1 MLNQNSKTYT
11 TNRQSQFM
19 DTSGIALVATLIIL
33 ASISIIATVFVLQV
47 QVAAQSSAAT
57 LDGLQKDLLVL
68 SAQEESKA
76 ILSHAKFYD
85 TTNHKQI
92 FHREVKDSTGKV
104 VGNYSFRLYDESC
117 KMTAKKNKEVSI
129 FETSNIDIRKTVYDT
144 QNILCKTKTGIGCPA
159 NVNLP
164 NNRLKETIDMFFNG
178 NDSEKS
184 KTLFA
189 EITDLIDDN
198 NSLSYL
204 GKEAIIPS
212 RLFLNNYHEIFPLA
226 FHDYE
231 QKGRI
236 SVDNKQTSKILHL
249 GRLARGWAI
258 NYQDWGDSCYR
269 YIETKKSKVTQKS
282 AELVFKSYGRGLKR
296 EIKDYVNLLNSF
308 APDIVSEFGLPGMWK
323 GTLIKERAWTHSN
336 VGPNTPEFYD
346 EWMIVEDN
354 YYQNGEMVFR
364 CKPFFSDNFH
374 TNFLTKALDGLYTFG
389 WHSWVVKDDPF
400 TKRLPNR
407 IDKEATHG
415 LLSPVDYEIDDELG
429 RKIYSNEV
437 FFCDAFI
444 IRGLNP
450 EKKYSVSIIGNP
462 IMENLPPIDVM
473 NLDKKDFSS
482 INFENGKAKLFNSS
496 FIEPKIASDSFDKEG
511 YIPIAFRIP
520 RERAKDMNG
529 IFALEIKSEDQWH
542 EWKSI
547 SKNTVDVRDWSVGFA
562 FDNGE
567 TQIIAKIKN
576 TLNNKSPFATPG
588 ETIRL
593 IQTNK
598 TPEIIS
604 GIKQFEIENVWDGPA
619 YRLIDFKDLDY
630 DKETGRQ
637 TIELF
642 LSKNYFTKNTYK
654 NNFIRLWGADAFEN
668 KNTMHTFPLR
678 VINNSENSLTI
689 ELPKLTGKNKIR
701 LSKEMIIE
709 CLGFSHAQ
717 IGRIVLNN
725 DFDEIVAELNTSLIP
740 TNASLSKMIIYN
752 PNINKWEIESP
763 KKRDLKK
770 QACFSFDK
778 PLKKP
783 DELYYYLKNI
793 HGIGHDKFKIWSWLN
808 CIDFSSGNITATLI
822 KNKKDSNTLSKKFNC
837 RDGKL
842 TDLNANWSK
851 DLWKGYYLCINNKS
865 NSLFK
870 IKNNS
875 KNSLFVEKRAFPN
888 GEWLHFSKKNLNY
901 QIVTVNGNTIIPI
914 SDNRTKYIDLSFKE
928 KLNAPIKII
937 FSSRTIEN
945 KDNKIIIQIAD
956 FKNKKFKT
964 LMTNDFVNGIIATPY
979 INPELLSTQSI
990 LKLKILTKLK
1000 KPVFLT
1006 NFRYISEATR
1016 ENAININSASAKQ
1029 LQKKFNWSRN
1039 LALKVYRN
1047 RPYKSFAELL
1057 MVPGMKENILLA
1069 AYPKILFHSD
1079 YWSATITAKSGIAS
1093 SKNITWL
1100 RNNPKLKR
1108 VTILEEAKIN
1118 R

>member
-1 MLNQNSKTYT
+1 M
-11 TNRQSQFM
+11 TNLKIKKQKFN
-19 DTSGIALVATLIIL
+19 GIALVAVLIIL
-33 ASISIIATVFVLQV
+33 VSVAIIASVFALQV

-57 LDGLQKDLLVL
+57 LESLQKDLLVL

-76 ILSHAKFYD
+76 ILSQAEFYD

-92 FHREVKDSTGKV
+92 FHREVKDSTGKF

-117 KMTAKKNKEVSI
+117 KMTAKENEEVSL

-144 QNILCKTKTGIGCPA
+144 QNVLYKTKNGIGCPA

-164 NNRLKETIDMFFNG
+164 NNKLKETIDMFFNG

-184 KTLFA
+184 KILFA

-198 NSLSYL
+198 NSLSDS
-204 GKEAIIPS
+204 GKEAIVSS
-212 RLFLNNYHEIFPLA
+212 RLFLNNYHEILPFA

-249 GRLARGWAI
+249 GRVARGWAI

-269 YIETKKSKVTQKS
+269 YIDTKKSKVSQKS
-282 AELVFKSYGRGLKR
+282 AELVFKSYGKGLKR
-296 EIKDYVNLLNSF
+296 EIKDYVKLLNSF

-323 GTLIKERAWTHSN
+323 GSLIKGRAWTHSN

-354 YYQNGEMVFR
+354 YYRNDEMVFL
-364 CKPFFSDNFH
+364 CKPFFCDNFH
-374 TNFLTKALDGLYTFG
+374 TNFLTEALNGLYTFG
-389 WHSWVVKDDPF
+389 WHSWVVKNDPF

-407 IDKEATHG
+407 IDKNAVSG

-444 IRGLNP
+444 IRNLDP
-450 EKKYSVSIIGNP
+450 QKKYSVSIIGNP
-462 IMENLPPIDVM
+462 LMEDLPPIDVM
-473 NLDKKDFSS
+473 DLDKKEFAS
-482 INFENGKAKLFNSS
+482 IIFENGKAKLFNNSY
-496 FIEPKIASDSFDKEG
+496 IEPKTASDSFDKEG
-511 YIPIAFRIP
+511 YIPIVFRIP
-520 RERAKDMNG
+520 RERAKDMEG
-529 IFALEIKSEDQWH
+529 LFALEIKSEDQWY
-542 EWKSI
+542 EWKTI
-547 SKNTVDVRDWSVGFA
+547 SKNTVDVRDWSIGFA

-567 TQIIAKIKN
+567 TQTIAKIKN
-576 TLNNKSPFATPG
+576 PLNNKLPFITPG
-588 ETIRL
+588 ETMRL
-593 IQTNK
+593 IQTKK

-604 GIKQFEIENVWDGPA
+604 DIKQIEIENVWDGPT
-619 YRLIDFKDLDY
+619 YRLIDFKDLDF
-630 DKETGRQ
+630 DKETGKQ

-642 LSKNYFTKNTYK
+642 LNKNYFTKNNYVNK
-654 NNFIRLWGADAFEN
+654 FIRIWSADAFEN
-668 KNTMHTFPLR
+668 KNAMRTSPLR

-709 CLGFSHAQ
+709 CIGFSHAQ
-717 IGRIVLNN
+717 VGKIILNN
-725 DFDEIVAELNTSLIP
+725 DFDEIVAELNTSLLP
-740 TNASLSKMIIYN
+740 TNASLSEMIIYN

-763 KKRDLKK
+763 EKRDLKK

-808 CIDFSSGNITATLI
+808 CIDFSSENITATLR
-822 KNKKDSNTLSKKFNC
+822 KNKRYSNILSESFNC

-842 TDLNANWSK
+842 IDLNANWSE

-870 IKNNS
+870 IKSNS
-875 KNSLFVEKRAFPN
+875 KNSLFVEKCAFPN
-888 GEWLHFSKKNLNY
+888 GEWLHFSKKSLNY
-901 QIVTVNGNTIIPI
+901 QIVTANGNSIIPF
-914 SDNRTKYIDLSFKE
+914 SNNRTKYIDLSFKE
-928 KLNAPIKII
+928 KPNAPIKII
-937 FSSRTIEN
+937 FSSRTIGN
-945 KDNKIIIQIAD
+945 KDHKIIIQIAD
-956 FKNKKFKT
+956 FKSKKFKT
-964 LMTNDFVNGIIATPY
+964 LMTNDFSNGIIATPY
-979 INPELLSTQSI
+979 INQELLSTQSV
-990 LKLKILTKLK
+990 LKLIFLTKLK
-1000 KPVFLT
+1000 EPIYLT
-1006 NFRYISEATR
+1006 NFRYISKATR
-1016 ENAININSASAKQ
+1016 QNAINVNSASPKQ
-1029 LQKKFNWSRN
+1029 LQEKFGWSRN
-1039 LALKVYRN
+1039 LALKVHRN

-1057 MVPGMKENILLA
+1057 MVPGMKENILLD

-1079 YWSATITAKSGIAS
+1079 YWSAVITAKSGIAS

-1100 RNNPKLKR
+1100 RSDPKLKR
-1108 VTILEEAKIN
+1108 VTVLEEVKTN
-1118 R
+1118 L